1 MIRRWN
7 SLLHKKKGKRTNLP
21 DYLPNPLTRCMISS
35 SSVIFHLQS
44 LIFQHSGSSTNLH
57 IKDSVTAQLRH
68 SSSYWTITSYL
79 WSLIPPLP
87 NPLNK
92 ALCCLLLCAN
102 RRPDLNMLHN
112 AEPSSTQNPDPF
124 AKLVQAIQQFLQ
136 PPSTT
141 ASQSASTSPMARP
154 TMYSGEECS
163 GFLLQCSLFFEM
175 QLQVFPSD
183 WAKIAY
189 IIPLLSGRALQW
201 AQSIWDANN
210 PITNSLTLFIT
221 HFKEVFGQTAS
232 ELSVNDQLFW
242 LRQGSSTMS
251 DLCIAVP
258 HSYGQC
264 LEWNGA
270 PYHIQTRAQ
279 CITSTSKRL
288 SMMMSWG

>member
-7 SLLHKKKGKRTNLP
+7 SLLHKKKGQRTNLP

-79 WSLIPPLP
+79 WSLIFPLP

-141 ASQSASTSPMARP
+141 LHNLPP
-154 TMYSGEECS
+154 PVPWPV
-163 GFLLQCSLFFEM
+163 LQCTLVRNVVDSYSNARSSLRCSSKYSP
-175 QLQVFPSD
+175 VIGPRS
-183 WAKIAY
+183 
-189 IIPLLSGRALQW
+189 
-201 AQSIWDANN
+201 
-210 PITNSLTLFIT
+210 PI
-221 HFKEVFGQTAS
+221 
-232 ELSVNDQLFW
+232 
-242 LRQGSSTMS
+242 
-251 DLCIAVP
+251 
-258 HSYGQC
+258 
-264 LEWNGA
+264 
-270 PYHIQTRAQ
+270 
-279 CITSTSKRL
+279 
-288 SMMMSWG
+288 